1 MSTPSGCYAPA
12 IILLSDGGPTDNFEA
27 GLRDLQNNNWFKNAI
42 KIAIAI
48 GDDADMDVLKQFT
61 GNLEAVIKVH
71 NLDALKAMIRVIA
84 VTSSQIGSKSST
96 ASDTTKQEQVI
107 KEVTEAVKNTDGA
120 ESAAAPAAAPTDSY
134 DDWD

>member
-1 MSTPSGCYAPA
+1 
-12 IILLSDGGPTDNFEA
+12 
-27 GLRDLQNNNWFKNAI
+27 
-42 KIAIAI
+42 
-48 GDDADMDVLKQFT
+48 MDVLKEFT
-61 GNLEAVIKVH
+61 GNIEAVIKVH

-84 VTSSQIGSKSST
+84 VTSSQIGSKSTT
-96 ASDTTKQEQVI
+96 ATDTTKQDQVI